1 MKGLLKA
8 LLAIVL
14 CVVLFGVALYLGG
27 YSIDEFLVKIGF
39 KNPSE
44 VFGPYIPNSSSSNI
58 TSSIDENNSTAI
70 EDNSDIENSSSTSSS
85 SKTPIQWFPDDN
97 KSNTNSNTNSNN
109 NSSTKDVIVSVGKE
123 VITITKDNVADFIKW
138 LQNNYK
144 DGDNVSVVTPSSSSS
159 SSSINN
165 SSSIIES
172 STSSVE
178 SNSSSSSLVE
188 SSSSSST
195 SENIDEPPI
204 INSEVKYNYT
214 LQSKEDLQVL
224 INSITVVDKLPSYT
238 NYDRASFESP
248 TKSYMLNGEK
258 VNRND
263 YAWKTSSFF
272 NKDNFTYTC
281 PYTGKVIQDL
291 DDKKEDNDFGN
302 LDFDHIVS
310 LHTVERSC
318 PDWWT
323 DVERNNYAYDQ
334 CVGVDVINS
343 ANRSKSD
350 KTPSEWLPEINTEDY
365 CYHYLLICS
374 KYELS
379 MAQEDLDIC
388 YNIIMTALKNGE
400 TVEALNTHVNKWS
413 K

>member
-14 CVVLFGVALYLGG
+14 CVALFGVALHLGG

-44 VFGPYIPNSSSSNI
+44 IFGPYIPNNSSSDI
-58 TSSIDENNSTAI
+58 ISSIDENSSTAI

-97 KSNTNSNTNSNN
+97 KSNTNSNN

-159 SSSINN
+159 SSSTNN

-178 SNSSSSSLVE
+178 SNSSSSSLVESSSVE

-248 TKSYMLNGEK
+248 TKSYMLDGKK

-263 YAWKTSSFF
+263 YAWKTSPFF

-310 LHTVERSC
+310 LKSAYLRGAIN
-318 PDWWT
+318 WT
-323 DVERNNYAYDQ
+323 KEQQNEYAYNQ
-334 CVGVDVINS
+334 WIGVDVLNS

-350 KTPSEWLPEINTEDY
+350 KGPTGYLPKVNVEDY
-365 CYHYLLICS
+365 CYSWLLICS
-374 KYELS
+374 KYNLVMTNAEI
-379 MAQEDLDIC
+379 DIC
-388 YNIIMTALKNGE
+388 TKYINNAF
-400 TVEALNTHVNKWS
+400 LNNEPITHLGGIN
-413 K
+413 